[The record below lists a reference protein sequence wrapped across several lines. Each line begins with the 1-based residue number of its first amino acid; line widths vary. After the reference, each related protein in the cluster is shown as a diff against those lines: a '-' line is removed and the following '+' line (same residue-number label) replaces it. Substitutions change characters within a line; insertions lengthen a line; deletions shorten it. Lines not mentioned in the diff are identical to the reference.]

1 MKGNGENTE
10 QPGGGGGGGFIK
22 RIRLHLE
29 RMEMRG
35 EGKVVEMY

>member
-10 QPGGGGGGGFIK
+10 QPGGGGGIFRI

>member
-1 MKGNGENTE
+1 MGKTQSNLG
-10 QPGGGGGGGFIK
+10 GGGGGGGFIK